1 MEVRTTSL
9 QNGTGPSAMMVFAN
23 HLYEYK
29 KGIRRMVL
37 FTVNDRYIESVIRRL
52 HHEQIC
58 FELQEVGNGR
68 TNIFFGRPEC
78 IRVVRKMITQPL
90 HQLSPE
96 QDFILGTLLGYD
108 ICVQCERFCRRAGF
122 ND

>member
-1 MEVRTTSL
+1 MESSTLTQRHGNAPT
-9 QNGTGPSAMMVFAN
+9 AMMVFAN

-37 FTVNDRYIESVIRRL
+37 FTVHHRYVESITCRL
-52 HHEQIC
+52 DHERIC
-58 FELQEVGNGR
+58 YNLQDVGNGR

-78 IRVVRKMITQPL
+78 IRVIRKMITLPL

-108 ICVQCERFCRRAGF
+108 ICVQCERFCKRAES
-122 ND
+122 DK